1 MQSVFHSIYDLLSQY
16 VFGGDL
22 SSYAFAEFW
31 VEGVSMF
38 FVTLLIMLPFLF
50 IWAVIKRFL

>member
-22 SSYAFAEFW
+22 SSYAYDKLSSLDNIKI
-31 VEGVSMF
+31 VSCKGDS
-38 FVTLLIMLPFLF
+38 IILF
-50 IWAVIKRFL
+50 EIIINI